1 MQYILINIFYFNTI
15 FFSSYKIFKFQVL
28 VPQNFSTIVPIFKSN
43 HVYTS
48 HFLMKFYRDVYNIIK
63 ITSTKFLN
71 FSTRYEFLSAKNLK
85 IHI

>member
-1 MQYILINIFYFNTI
+1 
-15 FFSSYKIFKFQVL
+15 
-28 VPQNFSTIVPIFKSN
+28 
-43 HVYTS
+43 
-48 HFLMKFYRDVYNIIK
+48 MKFYRDVYNIIK